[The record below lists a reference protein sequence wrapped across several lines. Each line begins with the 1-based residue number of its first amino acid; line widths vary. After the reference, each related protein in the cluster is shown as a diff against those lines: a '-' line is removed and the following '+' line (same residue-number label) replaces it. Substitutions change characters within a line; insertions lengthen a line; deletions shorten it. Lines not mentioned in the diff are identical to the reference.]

1 MSRQLEIVVLGCC
14 AYAVAIDTTTV
25 AMIAANKN
33 AVIFCM
39 LVINASFI
47 KYYY

>member
-14 AYAVAIDTTTV
+14 AYAVAIDTTT

>member
-14 AYAVAIDTTTV
+14 AYAVAIDATT